1 MQETIYQDFGKVII
15 RSPLY
20 SYQRLFRSEGKTI
33 NLDDLVSEL
42 LEDPVFI
49 EGIYWSSP
57 QLHQTVL
64 DFKNGIVS
72 PLKKTRLLM
81 TLKKYALRASTRCT
95 PYGIYAGC
103 NVASIG
109 INDKSSIEEIKVRI
123 VRIDVGLLQQIVR
136 HIEADNEIWPHLH
149 YHINNSWYPL
159 PNQYRFLESAIEGKK
174 RQYQVSS
181 IERTEVLEEIIELS
195 KTGLLNMDNI
205 FALMPGEVEYEE
217 SKAFVKGLID
227 TQFLTSELRLGLTIA
242 DELERLQQIVERL
255 MQRGV
260 AEAGRYVDLFALISA
275 IIKQFEQ
282 LPIGVLP
289 LEEIN
294 ALENILGE
302 MGIEPMQGHLFH
314 ADLKQ
319 ALIPDH
325 YLPNT
330 DLKELNKAI
339 RILSKLATTH
349 PAQDTQIVRFKSLF
363 KEKYAGREI
372 PLAEALDAEFGIG
385 FPPGDGIGNS
395 IHNSL
400 IEQLDVLSK
409 TSGKAA
415 AGKCH
420 PWLQHK
426 TAQLSA
432 EIFEKGLFINDKD
445 LEEFTDKSTQLP
457 NHFAVMGTV
466 IPTGSTLLQSVG
478 GSHAN
483 VLLGRFGYMSDE
495 MRKLCEEIADL
506 EAERNKEVIFAE
518 IIHIPE
524 GRVGNIARRP
534 VLSKYEI
541 PYLASSTLDA
551 QNQLALEDLLVSVQQ
566 DEIIL
571 RSKKQ
576 DKRVI
581 PRLSNAHNYHN
592 STVSVYKFLASIQ
605 HQGMPGFEINWGT
618 DIHTKYFLPRLS
630 YKKFILHPA
639 CWFLRET
646 HINQIVQ
653 AENPLTVIRSFLKNW
668 HIPRFISFTEGDNE
682 LFIDTLND
690 SYLSLLLNEIKA
702 CKLVK
707 LVEWLHGGA
716 IENETKGATTIQ
728 QFILPLY
735 KKNPG
740 HIRPAKKLIEKQNV
754 KRTFEPGSEWLYF
767 KIYCGA
773 YVADDILLKVISPV
787 ITLLLKEG
795 IISKA
800 FFIRYTDPHHHL
812 RLRLLLLDGANE
824 LQYAHA
830 VKHVYQLLHPCV
842 ADETVWRVQ
851 MDTYEREIERYGE
864 DEILNSEELF
874 FHDSSL
880 FLTCLEDE
888 TFVEDQQIRF
898 LAALKNIDAWLSVF
912 DLTLAE
918 KADFCEKMSDAFAE
932 EFHTRV
938 KLQLDVQYRSWKPL
952 IIPFLTGHQF
962 DIPFEKRAD
971 ALKKI
976 KLKIDNLSSY
986 IHMSINRWFASEQR
1000 LMEYMAYHFCRKY
1013 YNQLAY
1019 HTNAGK

>member
-1 MQETIYQDFGKVII
+1 MIRQETIYNDFGKVII

-20 SYQRLFRSEGKTI
+20 SYQRLFQPEGGTAD
-33 NLDDLVSEL
+33 LDEIVLEL
-42 LEDPVFI
+42 LEDPVFM

-57 QLHQTVL
+57 RLHQTVL

-72 PLKKTRLLM
+72 PSKKNRLLM

-103 NVASIG
+103 NIADIG
-109 INDKSSIEEIKVRI
+109 SNEKSSTAVKVRM

-136 HIEADNEIWPHLH
+136 HIEADEAIWPHLH

-159 PNQYRFLESAIEGKK
+159 PNQYRFLESTVDGGK

-181 IERTEVLEEIIELS
+181 IERTELLEEIISLS
-195 KTGLLNMDNI
+195 ETGLLNIANI

-217 SKAFVKGLID
+217 SKEFVKGLID
-227 TQFLTSELRLGLTIA
+227 TQFLTSELRLGLTIT
-242 DELERLQQIVERL
+242 DELERLQKITVRL

-260 AEAGRYVDLFALISA
+260 AEVKKYADLFTLISV
-275 IIKQFEQ
+275 ILRQFKQ

-289 LEEIN
+289 LEEIRG
-294 ALENILGE
+294 LEKTLDE
-302 MGIEPMQGHLFH
+302 MGIEPTQGHLFH
-314 ADLKQ
+314 ADLMQ
-319 ALIPDH
+319 PLLAD
-325 YLPNT
+325 NFRET
-330 DLKELNKAI
+330 DLKELEKAI
-339 RILSKLATTH
+339 RILSKLSNTH
-349 PAQDTQIVRFKSLF
+349 PSQENQIVRFKALF

-409 TSGKAA
+409 TSVRAA

-426 TAQLSA
+426 TAQLNA
-432 EIFEKGLFINDKD
+432 EIFEKGLLINDKD
-445 LEEFTDKSTQLP
+445 LEEFADKSTQLA

-466 IPTGSTLLQSVG
+466 IPSGYTLLQSVG
-478 GSHAN
+478 GAHAN
-483 VLLGRFGYMSDE
+483 ALLGRFGYMGDNIRS
-495 MRKLCEEIADL
+495 LCEEIADQ
-506 EAERNKEVIFAE
+506 EAERNKAVIFAE
-518 IIHIPE
+518 IIHLPE
-524 GRVGNIARRP
+524 GRIANIARRP

-551 QNQLALEDLLVSVQQ
+551 QNQLTLEDLLVSVQQ

-571 RSKKQ
+571 RSRKW

-581 PRLSNAHNYHN
+581 PRLSNAHNYSN
-592 STVSVYKFLASIQ
+592 SMISVYKFLAAIQ
-605 HQGMPGFEINWGT
+605 HQGLSGFEINWGT
-618 DIHTKYFLPRLS
+618 DSQTKYFLPRLT

-646 HINQIVQ
+646 QISQ
-653 AENPLTVIRSFLKNW
+653 IIRDKDPLSVLRSFFKNW
-668 HIPRFISFTEGDNE
+668 HVPRFVFFTEGDNE

-707 LVEWLHGGA
+707 LVEWLHGA
-716 IENETKGATTIQ
+716 AVDKEAKDSTTIQ
-728 QFILPLY
+728 QFILPLS
-735 KKNPG
+735 KKHPER
-740 HIRPAKKLIEKQNV
+740 IRPAKKLIEKQDI

-773 YVADDILLKVISPV
+773 YVADELLLKVVSPV
-787 ITLLLKEG
+787 ISSLLTEG
-795 IISKA
+795 VISKA

-812 RLRLLLLDGANE
+812 RLRLLLFEGENE
-824 LQYAHA
+824 LQYANA
-830 VKHVYQLLHPCV
+830 VKQVYKMLHSYV
-842 ADETVWRVQ
+842 ADGTVWKVQ

-864 DEILNSEELF
+864 DEIIDSEELF
-874 FHDSSL
+874 FQDSSL
-880 FLTCLEDE
+880 FLTCLADE
-888 TFVEDQQIRF
+888 SFAEDQQIRF
-898 LAALKNIDAWLSVF
+898 LAALKNIDDWLSLF
-912 DLTLAE
+912 NLSLAE

-938 KLQLDVQYRSWKPL
+938 KLQLDAQYRSWKPL
-952 IIPFLTGHQF
+952 IVPFLTKNQF
-962 DIPFEKRAD
+962 EIPFRKREI

-976 KLKIDNLSSY
+976 TLKIENLSSY

-1019 HTNAGK
+1019 HTNVGK